1 MSLDIGDEIR
11 SAFPDTDETIID
23 YVSGYVEYAV
33 EDDTGEDVVAVVRE
47 LLESFARGH
56 ESALDALLAKL
67 ENYLE
72 EVMKIK
78 PKSKGPKLTRLD
90 RVLDMSKTAMSNT
103 ITLTEGVDL
112 ESVNKSKC
120 VLATSSLPLDFIIIS
135 RASQVDLKKLEKQ
148 EAKLR
153 AKIDKR
159 TTKGLY
165 EGSKLIAAQQ
175 KQVCIPEETTDP

>member
-1 MSLDIGDEIR
+1 VLKNGARRAKYGRQLWLRSSNGGIATSRGFEPMSLDIGDEIR
-11 SAFPDTDETIID
+11 SAFPDTDETIVD

-33 EDDTGEDVVAVVRE
+33 EDDTEEDVVGVVRE

-72 EVMKIK
+72 EVMKSK

-103 ITLTEGVDL
+103 LTLTEGVDL
-112 ESVNKSKC
+112 ESINKSK
-120 VLATSSLPLDFIIIS
+120 
-135 RASQVDLKKLEKQ
+135 
-148 EAKLR
+148 
-153 AKIDKR
+153 
-159 TTKGLY
+159 
-165 EGSKLIAAQQ
+165 
-175 KQVCIPEETTDP
+175 

>member
-11 SAFPDTDETIID
+11 SVFPDTDETIVD

-33 EDDTGEDVVAVVRE
+33 EDDTGEDVVGVVRE

-56 ESALDALLAKL
+56 ELALDALLAKL

-72 EVMKIK
+72 EVMNSK

-112 ESVNKSKC
+112 ESINKSKC
-120 VLATSSLPLDFIIIS
+120 VPVTLSSALNLMSFLERLELTS
-135 RASQVDLKKLEKQ
+135 KN
-148 EAKLR
+148 
-153 AKIDKR
+153 
-159 TTKGLY
+159 
-165 EGSKLIAAQQ
+165 
-175 KQVCIPEETTDP
+175 